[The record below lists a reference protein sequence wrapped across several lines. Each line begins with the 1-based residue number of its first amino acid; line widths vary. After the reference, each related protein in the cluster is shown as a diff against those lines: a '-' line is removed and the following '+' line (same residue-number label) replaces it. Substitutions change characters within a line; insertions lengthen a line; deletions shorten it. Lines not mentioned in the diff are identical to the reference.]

1 MKGFLAFIFRLSKG
15 EQTIAGV
22 TLTVMMLLTVTDV
35 ILRSWGR
42 PLLGTFELVA
52 FLGAIVVGFSVPFTS
67 WVRGHI
73 YVDFFLCKLPGR
85 ARKGVQILTRLL
97 SLGLFAMIAWNL
109 VKMGMDLQRSGEVS
123 LTLQLPF
130 FPIVYAVG
138 ACCFTQ
144 CLVLA
149 ADIVKILENR
159 YE

>member
-1 MKGFLAFIFRLSKG
+1 MNGFLSFVFRLSKG
-15 EQTIAGV
+15 AQTIAGV
-22 TLTVMMLLTVTDV
+22 TLIGMMGITVTDV

-52 FLGAIVVGFSVPFTS
+52 LMGAIVVGFSVPFTS

-73 YVDFFLCKLPGR
+73 YVDFFLSRLPGQG
-85 ARKGVQILTRLL
+85 RKGVQIFTRLL

-109 VKMGMDLQRSGEVS
+109 IKMGTDLQRSGEVS
-123 LTLQLPF
+123 LTLQMPF
-130 FPIVYAVG
+130 FPIVYAIG
-138 ACCFTQ
+138 ACCFVQ
-144 CLVLA
+144 CLVLV

>member
-1 MKGFLAFIFRLSKG
+1 MKSFLSFIFRLSKG
-15 EQTIAGV
+15 AQTIAGV
-22 TLTVMMLLTVTDV
+22 TLTVMMLLTVMDV

-52 FLGAIVVGFSVPFTS
+52 LMGAIVVGFSIPFTS

-73 YVDFFLCKLPGR
+73 YVDLFLSKLPSHT
-85 ARKGVQILTRLL
+85 RKGVQIFTRIL
-97 SLGLFAMIAWNL
+97 SLGLFALIAWNL

-138 ACCFTQ
+138 GCCFIQ
-144 CLVLA
+144 CLILA
-149 ADIVKILENR
+149 GDIVKILENR